1 MSTSRRSSTASAS
14 SARSLAE
21 EHHQETIR
29 STYDM
34 YIKYHRNP
42 SKQTEAIGEKL
53 HVRSR
58 HSQFP
63 MFRNVEKT
71 GVIYATTRATEHGF
85 TATDPTWA
93 NMGQGAPETGAI
105 DGAPPRS
112 FELSIDPDD
121 VEYAPNTGIR
131 ELRDK
136 VASYYNTLYREGRES
151 QYTADNVCIVPGGRA
166 GLTRIMAILADTQV
180 GFFSPDYTAYEQAL
194 GLFQR
199 ITPSVYLHRNPN
211 EATMSPEAFE
221 FETVGRGIGAVL
233 LSNPANPT
241 GQSIEGD
248 ALAEYVDIA
257 RRHEVAV
264 IMDEFYSHYY
274 YDGPD
279 RSDDLEDETDWPKTV
294 SSARYIDDVNR
305 DPILI
310 VNGLTKN
317 WRTPGFRCC
326 WVVAP
331 APIVEMLGSAGSF
344 LDGGTNAPLQQ
355 LALPLMDLDF
365 TRRDAW
371 ALQTHFKKKRD
382 FLLAELSSLGIN
394 VKFEPTATFYIW
406 ADLSSLPPPLN
417 DCLVFLE
424 ECVKNKI
431 IVVPGL
437 FFDVNPRSVRHVQQ
451 SKCMSNVRFS
461 YGPTFENLRVG
472 MANMKAMVD
481 KFKRSGPLTA
491 STYITR
497 ELSEEL
503 SRDFSEDN

>member
-1 MSTSRRSSTASAS
+1 MSTNTSGTSAS
-14 SARSLAE
+14 DAAKQ
-21 EHHQETIR
+21 HHDETIR
-29 STYDM
+29 STYEM
-34 YIKYHRNP
+34 YLKYHHE
-42 SKQTEAIGEKL
+42 SSAKTEAIGEKL
-53 HVRSR
+53 HISSH

-63 MFRNVEKT
+63 VFRNVEKT
-71 GVIYATTRATEHGF
+71 GVIYATSRAREHGF

-93 NMGQGAPETGAI
+93 NMGQGAPETGFI
-105 DGAPPRS
+105 EGAPPRK

-121 VEYAPNTGIR
+121 VEYAPNVGIH

-136 VASYYNTLYREGRES
+136 VATYYNTLYRQGTES

-166 GLTRIMAILADTQV
+166 GLTRIMAILAQVQV

-199 ITPSVYLHRNPN
+199 ITPSVFLHRDMNS
-211 EATMSPEAFE
+211 ATMPPEEFE

-248 ALAEYVDIA
+248 DLKEYVDIA
-257 RRHEVAV
+257 RRHEVAL

-274 YDGPD
+274 YDGEPQ
-279 RSDDLEDETDWPKTV
+279 SDDADDMNDWPKTV
-294 SSARYIDDVNR
+294 SSARYIDDVNK

-317 WRTPGFRCC
+317 WRAPGFRCC

-355 LALPLMDLDF
+355 LALPLMDLEF
-365 TRRDAW
+365 IRRDAW
-371 ALQTHFKKKRD
+371 ALQKHFKMKRD
-382 FLLAELSSLGIN
+382 YLLKELASLGIT
-394 VKFEPTATFYIW
+394 VKLEPTATFYIW
-406 ADLSSLPPPLN
+406 ADLSNLPAPLN

-424 ECVKNKI
+424 ECVRNRI

-437 FFDVNPRSVRHVQQ
+437 FFDCNPRSVR
-451 SKCMSNVRFS
+451 
-461 YGPTFENLRVG
+461 
-472 MANMKAMVD
+472 
-481 KFKRSGPLTA
+481 
-491 STYITR
+491 
-497 ELSEEL
+497 
-503 SRDFSEDN
+503 